1 MIVVTGATGNIG
13 RPLVAELAR
22 QGQDVTAVSR
32 AGTAPLDDP
41 RVHAVS
47 ADLADPASL
56 RAALSGASAM
66 LLLVPGAGSHLDR
79 ERIIATAADAGV
91 RRLVLV
97 SSQAAGTRP
106 ESLSH
111 RPMAELEK
119 LVRGSGLDWTVLRP
133 AGFYTNAFAWVSTVR
148 AERTVQAPFGDV
160 ALPGIDPLDIAHVAA
175 VALTE
180 NGHAG
185 RSYELTGP
193 EATTPRGRT
202 AALALALGVP
212 LTFVELTRDQAYA
225 GMREVMPEEIADGTL
240 SILGDPTPQ
249 ERAVSPDVETV
260 LGRPA
265 RTFADWAGRNEA
277 AFGA

>member
-41 RVHAVS
+41 RVRGVS
-47 ADLADPASL
+47 ADLADPGSL
-56 RAALSGASAM
+56 RSAVDGASAM
-66 LLLVPGAGSHLDR
+66 LLLVPGAGGHLDR
-79 ERIIATAADAGV
+79 ERIIGPAADAGV

-133 AGFYTNAFAWVSTVR
+133 AGFYTNAFAWVPTVR
-148 AERTVQAPFGDV
+148 AERTVHAPFGDV
-160 ALPGIDPLDIAHVAA
+160 ALPGIDPLDIADVAA
-175 VALTE
+175 AALTGD
-180 NGHAG
+180 GHAG
-185 RSYELTGP
+185 RTYELTGP
-193 EATTPRGRT
+193 EVTTPRDRT
-202 AALALALGVP
+202 TALAGALGVP
-212 LTFVELTRDQAYA
+212 ITFVELTREQAYA

-240 SILGDPTPQ
+240 SILGDPTPREQ
-249 ERAVSPDVETV
+249 AVSADVAAV

-265 RTFADWAGRNEA
+265 RSFVDWVGRNA
-277 AFGA
+277 AVFAS